1 MARRKLLSLG
11 FAIGSAAVLAAAGG
25 GWAFLTRPV
34 GAVFT
39 ALWLTWWSVLIL
51 GWRHRMRSQV
61 NRAQQF
67 ITASAAGM
75 LLLTLLLVPWEY
87 ARLSGPLPR
96 DGLLAWAGLALFAA
110 GIGMQ
115 VAAFATL
122 GALFTTRLGVQAQ
135 HRLVTHGVYRVVR
148 HPAYLGYLM
157 TFTGMA
163 LALSSL
169 IGLGLTVLIAALMM
183 RRIWDEEA
191 MLAAAFPETHAA
203 YRRQTRWRLV
213 PWVY

>member
-1 MARRKLLSLG
+1 MARRKLLTLG
-11 FAIGSAAVLAAAGG
+11 FAIGSAAMLAAAGG
-25 GWAFLTRPV
+25 GWAFLSKPV

-39 ALWLTWWSVLIL
+39 ALWLTWWSALIL
-51 GWRHRMRSQV
+51 GRRRGKRSQHNV
-61 NRAQQF
+61 AQQF
-67 ITASAAGM
+67 ITASAGGM
-75 LLLTLLLVPWEY
+75 LLLSLLLVPWEY

-115 VAAFATL
+115 VAAFAAL
-122 GALFTTRLGVQAQ
+122 GALFTTRLGIQAQ
-135 HRLVTHGVYRVVR
+135 HRLVTHGPYRVVR

-163 LALSSL
+163 LALSSV
-169 IGLGLTVLIAALMM
+169 IGLVITALITALIT

-191 MLAAAFPETHAA
+191 MLAAAFPEAHAA